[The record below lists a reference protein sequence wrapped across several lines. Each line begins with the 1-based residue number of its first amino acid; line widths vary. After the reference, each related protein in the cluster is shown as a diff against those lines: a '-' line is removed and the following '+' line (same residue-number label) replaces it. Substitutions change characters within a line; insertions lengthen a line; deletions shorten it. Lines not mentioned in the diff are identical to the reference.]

1 MFAGF
6 SFTSPWLLAAL
17 LALPAIYYLLRVT
30 PPAPKRIVFPPLRLL
45 FDVSTNEETP
55 ARTPLWLL
63 ILRLVIAA
71 LVIIA
76 LAEPIYDATPTGAH
90 GGPLVLFV
98 DNGWPAAGNWQAR
111 QQAMDR
117 AIGAASRAGR
127 GVVIVPTAETNAET
141 PNVMDAGA
149 AVRSAR
155 ELAPL
160 PFLPNRE
167 SALKRLQGVRFSER
181 PQILWLSD
189 GLDFGKA
196 QAIADGLGK
205 IGDVD
210 IRSDSADRAA
220 LALLPPQHTAQG
232 FDVAVDRASDP
243 SLRQGRVA
251 ALDRRGQVIGQAAFR
266 FNGNAVSAKA
276 TILLPLELRN
286 DTTRLAVQGLDS
298 AGAVQLLDSGDAR
311 QAVGL
316 VSGGGNES
324 EQPLL
329 SDVFYVERALGPYS
343 ELRKGTIE
351 QMMQSGVTVL
361 VLTDI
366 GQLSATQHD
375 SIAKFV
381 ESGGVL
387 LRFAGPRVA
396 AMASETANQPSAA
409 AEVPATQD
417 GGDDLVPVKLR
428 GGERLMG
435 SALSWREPQ
444 HLSTFGDDTL
454 FRGLAIPSE
463 VTVSRQVLADPSVE
477 LAQHTWARLEDGT
490 PLVTGTQRG
499 AGWIVLFHVS
509 ASPGWS
515 SLPLSGLYV
524 DMLRRV
530 VSLAGTA
537 HGAAATGDGALP
549 PLQMLD
555 GYGRLQ
561 RPSAE
566 AIPLKASDAAKTIPD
581 IRHPPGYYGHEG
593 GTVALNAV
601 TADLKLNPL
610 ALSQR
615 VSPYDIGVIF
625 EAKWPLLTLALLL
638 LLADALASLLLRG
651 HIVLPEEVT
660 TRAQALSAQVR
671 AKLPLD
677 KLPRWKWPRWIAPLL
692 LLALLALVISPG
704 TLHAD
709 DARLMESALNTK
721 LAYVITGSA
730 ESDEMSRAGLFG
742 LGLALKQ
749 RTAYEPTDPIGVDV
763 EKDDLSFYPLIYWPM
778 VASQKDLSPA
788 AISKLDNFMRNGGT
802 ILFDTR
808 DGPLTNIKGVAPGQ
822 ATLRRIMGKLDVP
835 PLEPIPADHVLTK
848 AFYLLRD
855 FSGRWDG
862 GQVWVEAIPTSD
874 PNLGPQPARGGDGVS
889 PVIVGGN
896 DWASAWATNAAG
908 RPIAAG
914 VGGERQRETAYRFGV
929 NVVMYSLTGNYKTDQ
944 VHVPALLERL
954 GN

>member
-1 MFAGF
+1 MLAGL
-6 SFTSPWLLAAL
+6 SFTSPWILAAL
-17 LALPAIYYLLRVT
+17 VALPAIYYLLRVT

-45 FDVSTNEETP
+45 LDVTSRDETP

-63 ILRLVIAA
+63 LLRLAIAA

-76 LAEPIYDATPTGAH
+76 LAEPIYDATPTVSH
-90 GGPLVLFV
+90 NGPLVLFV
-98 DNGWPAAGNWQAR
+98 DNGWPAAGNWSAR
-111 QQAMDR
+111 SQAMDR
-117 AIGAASRAGR
+117 AIAAASRNGR
-127 GVVIVPTAETNAET
+127 SVVIVPTAEKNPET
-141 PNVMDAGA
+141 PSLMDAGTA
-149 AVRSAR
+149 QRTAR

-160 PFLPNRE
+160 PFAPDRAA
-167 SALKRLQGVRFSER
+167 ALKRLQTLHFAER

-189 GLDFGKA
+189 GVDFGHA
-196 QAIADGLGK
+196 QTIADGLGK
-205 IGDVD
+205 IGDLD
-210 IRSDSADRAA
+210 IRADSADRAA
-220 LALLPPQHTAQG
+220 IALLPPQHTAQG
-232 FDVAVDRASDP
+232 FDVTVERAADP

-266 FNGNAVSAKA
+266 FAAGAHSAKV
-276 TILLPLELRN
+276 TIPLQLELRN
-286 DTTRLAVQGLDS
+286 DTARLAVQGDDS

-316 VSGGGNES
+316 VSGGGSDS

-329 SDVFYVERALGPYS
+329 SDVFYVERALAPYS

-351 QMMQSGVTVL
+351 QMLDSGVSVL

-375 SIAKFV
+375 AIARFV
-381 ESGGVL
+381 EKGGVL

-396 AMASETANQPSAA
+396 AHASDVASQPSAA
-409 AEVPATQD
+409 AEVPATQS
-417 GGDDLVPVKLR
+417 GPGTDDLEPVKLR

-444 HLSTFGDDTL
+444 HLSPFTDDSP
-454 FRGLAIPSE
+454 FRGLAVPSE

-477 LAQHTWARLEDGT
+477 LAQHVWARLEDGT
-490 PLVTGTQRG
+490 PLVTGAQKG
-499 AGWIVLFHVS
+499 AGWLVLFHVS

-530 VSLAGTA
+530 VSLAGA
-537 HGAAATGDGALP
+537 SHGAVAAGDAALP

-566 AIPLKASDAAKTIPD
+566 AVPLKAAEAAATIPD
-581 IRHPPGYYGHEG
+581 SRHPPGYYGHEG
-593 GTVALNAV
+593 GTVALNVAR
-601 TADLKLNPL
+601 ADLKLLPL
-610 ALSQR
+610 A
-615 VSPYDIGVIF
+615 VSPSASLYDMGVSF

-638 LLADALASLLLRG
+638 LLADALGSLWLRG
-651 HIVLPEEVT
+651 HIVLPENAT
-660 TRAQALSAQVR
+660 
-671 AKLPLD
+671 AKW
-677 KLPRWKWPRWIAPLL
+677 KMPRWAAPLL
-692 LLALLALVISPG
+692 LLALLAP
-704 TLHAD
+704 TNLHAD

-721 LAYVITGSA
+721 LAYVITGASDV
-730 ESDEMSRAGLFG
+730 DEMSRAGLYG

-788 AISKLDNFMRNGGT
+788 AIAKLDNFMRNGGT

-808 DGPLTNIKGVAPGQ
+808 DGPMTGLNGTAPGQ
-822 ATLRRIMGKLDVP
+822 ATLRRLLGKLDVP
-835 PLEPIPADHVLTK
+835 PLEPIPPDHVLTK
-848 AFYLLRD
+848 TFYLLRD

-862 GQVWVEAIPTSD
+862 GQVWVEAIPTPD

-889 PVIVGGN
+889 PVIIGGN
-896 DWASAWATNAAG
+896 DWASAWATNSEG
-908 RPIAAG
+908 RPIAAV

-929 NVVMYSLTGNYKTDQ
+929 NVVMYAMTGNYKTDQ